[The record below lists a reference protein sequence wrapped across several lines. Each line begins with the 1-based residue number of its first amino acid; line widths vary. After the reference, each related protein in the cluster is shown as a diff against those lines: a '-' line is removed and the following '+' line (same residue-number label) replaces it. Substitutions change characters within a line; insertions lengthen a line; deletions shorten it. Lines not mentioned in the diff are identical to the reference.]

1 MTLFNARFIVFK
13 EEEEEKNDSKKVFL
27 IEFVVLV

>member
-13 EEEEEKNDSKKVFL
+13 EEEEKNDSKKVFR